1 MVDNDKIQNFGDMV
15 EATEKLTR
23 PWRIVTIV
31 SNCLWAIVVAMLIW
45 FAYMTPVDM
54 GQNQDFTQ
62 QIQGQTYSEGVTQ
75 GK

>member
-1 MVDNDKIQNFGDMV
+1 MDHEKIQNFGDMV
-15 EATEKLTR
+15 EATEKLVK

-31 SNCLWAIVVAMLIW
+31 SNCLWAFIVAMLIW
-45 FAYMTPVDM
+45 FAYMTPVEV

>member
-45 FAYMTPVDM
+45 FAYMTPVEV

>member
-1 MVDNDKIQNFGDMV
+1 MVENDKIQNFGDMV

-45 FAYMTPVDM
+45 FAYMTPVEV